1 MYPNPQDVLPLP
13 ARPDLDQYRKRAKD
27 LAKAC
32 RSGDDAIA
40 AWSTQWVAALVDG
53 PAPASDAEIRDSE
66 RRSRQIAEFARERL
80 TSSGCALS
88 QAQFVIA
95 RVHGFPSW
103 PKFVRHL
110 GGLAAR
116 ESSLSA
122 FERAAD
128 AIVAGNLEEL
138 DRILAAHP
146 HLPRARSDREH
157 AATLLHYVSANGVEN
172 YRQKTPKNIVAIA
185 RRLLDA
191 GADIDAEANV
201 YGGGATTL
209 GLVVTSA
216 HPRQAGVQ
224 IELADLL
231 IDRSARFEARIVRSC
246 LMNGCPEAAVHMAAR
261 GASLDLE
268 EAAGVDRLDLVAQ
281 YFEPALKVTEA
292 DASLTLMMATWYDR
306 RAIAAYLLDHGVD
319 VGVRHPKDGGTALH
333 IAAYLGN
340 TALTELFLRRGAPV
354 NVIDGV
360 YKTPPIVWALHGW
373 LVEHREPADAYK
385 SVVRMLAAAGADVK
399 PEWIDDD
406 RLRADAELHA
416 LLQRRAKRRDPAQQ

>member
-66 RRSRQIAEFARERL
+66 RRGRQIAEFARERL

-231 IDRSARFEARIVRSC
+231 IDRSARFEARAIGGVGHVGHGEILPR
-246 LMNGCPEAAVHMAAR
+246 GGWIDRDDAVAFALQVLHH
-261 GASLDLE
+261 E
-268 EAAGVDRLDLVAQ
+268 VAGPVPV
-281 YFEPALKVTEA
+281 
-292 DASLTLMMATWYDR
+292 
-306 RAIAAYLLDHGVD
+306 
-319 VGVRHPKDGGTALH
+319 
-333 IAAYLGN
+333 
-340 TALTELFLRRGAPV
+340 RRGADQRDRFDLFQ
-354 NVIDGV
+354 DGTKLRV
-360 YKTPPIVWALHGW
+360 GIRDRIGLA
-373 LVEHREPADAYK
+373 HRG
-385 SVVRMLAAAGADVK
+385 LAAGRQ
-399 PEWIDDD
+399 P
-406 RLRADAELHA
+406 R
-416 LLQRRAKRRDPAQQ
+416 